1 MAVGCVY
8 AFPSA
13 GLVWSQGLT
22 VSGCGS
28 GLICVGALARL
39 GLGQGGF
46 GEVFLCFWCWLV
58 GRLCG
63 LWLWAVSTHFPPR
76 AWFGVKGLRF
86 GMWLRFDLCWGFGP
100 VRLGSGWVW

>member
-1 MAVGCVY
+1 MALGCVY

-28 GLICVGALARL
+28 GLICVGASAQL

-46 GEVFLCFWCWLV
+46 GEVSLCFWSV
-58 GRLCG
+58 GCVCG
-63 LWLWAVSTHFPPR
+63 LWLRCSL
-76 AWFGVKGLRF
+76 G
-86 GMWLRFDLCWGFGP
+86 GFG
-100 VRLGSGWVW
+100 